1 MSNSSITPGN
11 ELSPHYVTKANSLVQ
26 LNRFIGGQKGQ
37 SLKLLEAKLLAYTIS
52 LIDQDADELLPVRF
66 IINDFWRS
74 CRKNPKG
81 SNYKKMVMN
90 AFESLRNKSG
100 WVEIINPAT
109 GRKETTLV
117 GLISKAKILDDDRT
131 YEIHWDPDMKPALLH
146 LKGNYLK
153 YRRDDV
159 LGLNSE
165 YGFGLYEL
173 LCSYEYLNAPIRFS
187 FLELA
192 AILDGTN
199 YNRPSIFKAKV
210 IEAAVNDINSNSQ
223 VLRVNVTYDT
233 VNGENLATFTITRI
247 SGKSLSVGPNGTEE
261 TNNSE
266 IISQVKESIGY
277 DALAEDIV
285 AGTLPYDAKTLDLI
299 VDIITEVL
307 IDPKKT
313 YSINQNR
320 ISGSKVVEVFK
331 ALDQFHVSF
340 VLASLQKVEA
350 EIRNPRAYIRAALYN
365 APTTMSLVLDA
376 KVNADLAAERKSE
389 AKRQLDTDEQAAIR
403 RMLEETPADTDA
415 VI

>member
-52 LIDQDADELLPVRF
+52 LIDQSADELLPVRF

-74 CRKNPKG
+74 CQKKPKG

-159 LGLNSE
+159 LGLTSE

-173 LCSYEYLNAPIRFS
+173 LCSYEYLNTPIRFS
-187 FLELA
+187 FMELA

-199 YNRPSIFKAKV
+199 YNRPSIFKSKV

-247 SGKSLSVGPNGTEE
+247 SGKSLSVGPNETEE
-261 TNNSE
+261 PNNSE

-277 DALAEDIV
+277 DALEKDIV
-285 AGTLPYDAKTLDLI
+285 TGILPYDTKTLDLI

-331 ALDQFHVSF
+331 ALDQFHISF

-403 RMLEETPADTDA
+403 RMLNEITADTDT